1 MGGLMNARL
10 AVIASVSLFAGVA
23 HAQVTERIEVR
34 VVNVD
39 VTVTSKGV
47 PVSGLTRD
55 DFEVFEDG
63 KRQAISNFYTSEE
76 TRNSVKTNIAGA
88 APDVAQPDERFR
100 RRVLVLVDNNHTT
113 RHARDTALLQ
123 LEAMINDRFHGDYE
137 WSIGVIGRGVTLV
150 LPLSSDKT
158 AIHEALEIIRKIGTG
173 EEGAASFAGATDRQG
188 STTANA
194 DVQRTNWS
202 IFDKD
207 FPARLAQAGD
217 SDDAERAIGAKFT
230 VPAIVDSVR
239 GFASTSGRKV
249 VLLLTG
255 DPGLNDIE
263 KVQQGGSNGF
273 DVRGFDRNGDRVWAN
288 QRTMDDLRRVI
299 IQEANASD
307 VSFYFW
313 NVEGLNAPGNMG
325 AGPPMT
331 NNSAAFW
338 LSKET
343 GGRLVSGNDP
353 ARALQEFDTASSSF
367 YSLGYSPTHGDD
379 GKYHAISVRV
389 KRRGDYSLAYRSGY
403 SAQPT
408 GIQLELAM
416 RSPIAAAMQASAL
429 PVTLA
434 LGKAQPDRGSVMLP
448 IEVKVPFSA
457 LQFLPGSNGAAAK
470 VFVYVSVFG
479 ETGRNL
485 VAMT

>member
-1 MGGLMNARL
+1 MGGFMNARL
-10 AVIASVSLFAGVA
+10 AVIASVSLFAAIA
-23 HAQVTERIEVR
+23 HAQVTERIDVR

-76 TRNSVKTNIAGA
+76 TRNSVTKTTIAA
-88 APDVAQPDERFR
+88 AAADVAQPDERFR

-158 AIHEALEIIRKIGTG
+158 AIHEALEIIRKIGIG
-173 EEGAASFAGATDRQG
+173 QERAVSFAGATDRQG

-217 SDDAERAIGAKFT
+217 SDDAERVIGAKFT

-299 IQEANASD
+299 IQEANAS
-307 VSFYFW
+307 
-313 NVEGLNAPGNMG
+313 
-325 AGPPMT
+325 
-331 NNSAAFW
+331 
-338 LSKET
+338 
-343 GGRLVSGNDP
+343 
-353 ARALQEFDTASSSF
+353 
-367 YSLGYSPTHGDD
+367 
-379 GKYHAISVRV
+379 
-389 KRRGDYSLAYRSGY
+389 
-403 SAQPT
+403 
-408 GIQLELAM
+408 
-416 RSPIAAAMQASAL
+416 
-429 PVTLA
+429 
-434 LGKAQPDRGSVMLP
+434 
-448 IEVKVPFSA
+448 
-457 LQFLPGSNGAAAK
+457 
-470 VFVYVSVFG
+470 
-479 ETGRNL
+479 
-485 VAMT
+485 